1 MQIYVLMAG
10 NKKDYGIKFKITGEK
25 LINPCTKDCI
35 LLYKRIN
42 CSVQKIVFFCTRA

>member
-10 NKKDYGIKFKITGEK
+10 NKKDYGIKFKISGEE

-42 CSVQKIVFFCTRA
+42 YSVQKKTIFCTRA